1 MIKNA
6 ESLGAIYIL
15 SINADGS
22 AEHPYKL
29 STWNY
34 YNNYYLI
41 FKSKIKNYVYEIHSF
56 LWIKPDKSPKRIKLS
71 KQHKIFLQLS

>member
-29 STWNY
+29 ST
-34 YNNYYLI
+34 
-41 FKSKIKNYVYEIHSF
+41 
-56 LWIKPDKSPKRIKLS
+56 
-71 KQHKIFLQLS
+71 